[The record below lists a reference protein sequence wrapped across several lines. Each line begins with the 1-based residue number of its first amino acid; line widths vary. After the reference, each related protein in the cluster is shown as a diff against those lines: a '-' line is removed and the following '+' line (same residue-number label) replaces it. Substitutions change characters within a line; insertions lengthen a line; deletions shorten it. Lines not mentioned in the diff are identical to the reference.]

1 MAKAERRQ
9 LTVLF
14 CDLVDSTALS
24 GQLDPE
30 EWREVVQAYQATC
43 ATVIQRLDGHIAQ
56 YLGDGLLVYFGYPQ
70 AHEDDAQR
78 AVRAGLGMLQVMQ
91 SLTARLVQEQGMR
104 LAVRIGIHT
113 GLVVVGEIGSG
124 GRQEHLAL
132 GESPHVVARI
142 QALAAPDTVL
152 MSADTH
158 RLVQGYFVVETL
170 GPKLLKGIAA
180 PLTVYRVL
188 RERAVQSRLDVAW
201 ARGLTPLV
209 GRQSEV
215 TLLLEGWEQSTVG
228 KGHVVVLRG
237 EAGIGKSRLVE
248 VLRECLRREDS
259 GRFLWRCS
267 PYHTS
272 SALHP
277 VIEHL
282 QRLLQWQRDD
292 TPETK
297 LAKLEQVLRTYSF
310 PLQEAVPLWATLLS
324 VPLLDRYPPLTLP
337 PQRQRQQTFEALVA
351 WLLAEAERQPVLAV
365 WEDLHWAD
373 PSTLELLSL
382 VIDQAPTAPMLI
394 LVTCRP
400 EFRSPWATGS
410 HLTEVTLS
418 RLSRPQV
425 ETMILHLTGGKALPA
440 EVVAQIVAKTDGVP
454 LFVEELT
461 KMVLDSG
468 FVREAQDR
476 YVLTGPLPALAI
488 PTTLQDSLMAR
499 LDRLGPSRDL
509 AQLGAVLGR
518 ECTYEVLRAVAP
530 LDEATLQRELSHL
543 VNSELLYQRGLP
555 PQTSYRFKHALVQE
569 AAYQSLLKHTRQQ
582 YHRQIAQVLET
593 HFPETAETQPELL
606 AHHYTQADLYEQ
618 ALAFWK
624 QAGERALGRSA
635 YREAVACFE
644 QALGAVQHLPANR
657 ETREQAIDLRFALR
671 TALQPSGVLGRIL
684 EVLREAET
692 LAASLEDLQRLGQVA
707 LFMTMHFF
715 LVGDPDRAVTAGQRV
730 LTLGTAS
737 GNIGLQAVTNT
748 YLGLA
753 YNARGEYQSAI
764 DCLKR
769 TVVALDGAL
778 LYERFGQ
785 VLLPAVHSR
794 AFMAWCLAEMG
805 RFSEGVAI
813 GEEGRRI
820 AEAVGHPGSLMY
832 AFWGIGLLSLR
843 QGNLPQALP
852 WLERAVS
859 ICQDRDLW
867 LYFPAIVSS
876 LGLAYALDGR
886 IADGLP
892 LLEQAVE
899 QSTSMGRLG
908 HQAHF
913 VGMLGEG
920 LLWASRLEEARH
932 HAGQAI
938 ELAHVHKERGH
949 EAWALRLLG
958 ESHAHPDPP
967 EVEPAEASYHQA
979 LALADELG
987 MRPLQAHCHLG
998 LGTLYAKISRP
1009 EQARAELST
1018 AIALYH
1024 AMDITF
1030 WLPQAEAVLA
1040 QVEGR

>member
-1 MAKAERRQ
+1 
-9 LTVLF
+9 
-14 CDLVDSTALS
+14 
-24 GQLDPE
+24 
-30 EWREVVQAYQATC
+30 
-43 ATVIQRLDGHIAQ
+43 
-56 YLGDGLLVYFGYPQ
+56 
-70 AHEDDAQR
+70 
-78 AVRAGLGMLQVMQ
+78 
-91 SLTARLVQEQGMR
+91 
-104 LAVRIGIHT
+104 
-113 GLVVVGEIGSG
+113 
-124 GRQEHLAL
+124 
-132 GESPHVVARI
+132 
-142 QALAAPDTVL
+142 
-152 MSADTH
+152 
-158 RLVQGYFVVETL
+158 
-170 GPKLLKGIAA
+170 
-180 PLTVYRVL
+180 
-188 RERAVQSRLDVAW
+188 
-201 ARGLTPLV
+201 
-209 GRQSEV
+209 
-215 TLLLEGWEQSTVG
+215 
-228 KGHVVVLRG
+228 
-237 EAGIGKSRLVE
+237 
-248 VLRECLRREDS
+248 
-259 GRFLWRCS
+259 
-267 PYHTS
+267 
-272 SALHP
+272 
-277 VIEHL
+277 
-282 QRLLQWQRDD
+282 
-292 TPETK
+292 
-297 LAKLEQVLRTYSF
+297 
-310 PLQEAVPLWATLLS
+310 
-324 VPLLDRYPPLTLP
+324 
-337 PQRQRQQTFEALVA
+337 
-351 WLLAEAERQPVLAV
+351 
-365 WEDLHWAD
+365 
-373 PSTLELLSL
+373 
-382 VIDQAPTAPMLI
+382 
-394 LVTCRP
+394 
-400 EFRSPWATGS
+400 
-410 HLTEVTLS
+410 
-418 RLSRPQV
+418 
-425 ETMILHLTGGKALPA
+425 
-440 EVVAQIVAKTDGVP
+440 
-454 LFVEELT
+454 
-461 KMVLDSG
+461 
-468 FVREAQDR
+468 
-476 YVLTGPLPALAI
+476 
-488 PTTLQDSLMAR
+488 
-499 LDRLGPSRDL
+499 
-509 AQLGAVLGR
+509 
-518 ECTYEVLRAVAP
+518 
-530 LDEATLQRELSHL
+530 
-543 VNSELLYQRGLP
+543 
-555 PQTSYRFKHALVQE
+555 
-569 AAYQSLLKHTRQQ
+569 
-582 YHRQIAQVLET
+582 
-593 HFPETAETQPELL
+593 
-606 AHHYTQADLYEQ
+606 
-618 ALAFWK
+618 
-624 QAGERALGRSA
+624 
-635 YREAVACFE
+635 
-644 QALGAVQHLPANR
+644 
-657 ETREQAIDLRFALR
+657 
-671 TALQPSGVLGRIL
+671 
-684 EVLREAET
+684 
-692 LAASLEDLQRLGQVA
+692 
-707 LFMTMHFF
+707 
-715 LVGDPDRAVTAGQRV
+715 
-730 LTLGTAS
+730 
-737 GNIGLQAVTNT
+737 VTNT

-899 QSTSMGRLG
+899 RSTSMGRLG

-920 LLWASRLEEARH
+920 LLSASRLEEARH

>member
-1 MAKAERRQ
+1 
-9 LTVLF
+9 
-14 CDLVDSTALS
+14 
-24 GQLDPE
+24 
-30 EWREVVQAYQATC
+30 
-43 ATVIQRLDGHIAQ
+43 
-56 YLGDGLLVYFGYPQ
+56 
-70 AHEDDAQR
+70 
-78 AVRAGLGMLQVMQ
+78 
-91 SLTARLVQEQGMR
+91 
-104 LAVRIGIHT
+104 
-113 GLVVVGEIGSG
+113 
-124 GRQEHLAL
+124 
-132 GESPHVVARI
+132 
-142 QALAAPDTVL
+142 
-152 MSADTH
+152 
-158 RLVQGYFVVETL
+158 
-170 GPKLLKGIAA
+170 
-180 PLTVYRVL
+180 
-188 RERAVQSRLDVAW
+188 
-201 ARGLTPLV
+201 
-209 GRQSEV
+209 
-215 TLLLEGWEQSTVG
+215 
-228 KGHVVVLRG
+228 
-237 EAGIGKSRLVE
+237 
-248 VLRECLRREDS
+248 
-259 GRFLWRCS
+259 
-267 PYHTS
+267 
-272 SALHP
+272 
-277 VIEHL
+277 
-282 QRLLQWQRDD
+282 
-292 TPETK
+292 
-297 LAKLEQVLRTYSF
+297 
-310 PLQEAVPLWATLLS
+310 
-324 VPLLDRYPPLTLP
+324 
-337 PQRQRQQTFEALVA
+337 
-351 WLLAEAERQPVLAV
+351 
-365 WEDLHWAD
+365 
-373 PSTLELLSL
+373 
-382 VIDQAPTAPMLI
+382 
-394 LVTCRP
+394 
-400 EFRSPWATGS
+400 
-410 HLTEVTLS
+410 
-418 RLSRPQV
+418 
-425 ETMILHLTGGKALPA
+425 MILRLTGGKTLPA

-461 KMVLDSG
+461 KMVMDSG

-488 PTTLQDSLMAR
+488 PATLQDSLMAR

-582 YHRQIAQVLET
+582 YHRQIAQVLES

-644 QALGAVQHLPANR
+644 QALGAVQHLPDNR

-737 GNIGLQAVTNT
+737 GNVGLHAVTNT

-753 YNARGEYQSAI
+753 YNAQGEYQSAI

-859 ICQDRDLW
+859 ICQDRGLW

-938 ELAHVHKERGH
+938 ELARVHKERGH

-958 ESHAHPDPP
+958 ESHTHPDPP

-979 LALADELG
+979 LALADGLG

-1009 EQARAELST
+1009 EQAHAELST
-1018 AIALYH
+1018 AMALYR
-1024 AMDITF
+1024 AMDMTF
-1030 WLPQAEAVLA
+1030 WLPQAEAALA